1 MRAAVCRWAFAV
13 LVSMIVTPGLAA
25 QDAESDDAAEMR
37 RRFRS
42 IEWDEGPTTGALGSE
57 AEIQIPEGCRFT
69 GAPGTKTF
77 MELNQNPT
85 DGDERGT
92 ILCQG
97 PQEGS
102 GVWFVVLTYR
112 GSGYVKDDDR
122 SEIDSSKLLATL
134 RKGNKIGNAERR
146 KRGWETLELDDWQTP
161 PYYDQRTNNL
171 TWGLRLIDAS
181 GDTTIN
187 HSVRLLGRG
196 GVMEVDLVAGP
207 TLAEAALPDFEAM
220 LEGFSYL
227 PGQRYAEWRAGDK
240 IAEYGLTALIAGGA
254 GAVAAK
260 SGLLGKLGK
269 GLIAL
274 AVAAVAG
281 LKGIISRVLGRKSNS
296 AA

>member
-1 MRAAVCRWAFAV
+1 
-13 LVSMIVTPGLAA
+13 
-25 QDAESDDAAEMR
+25 
-37 RRFRS
+37 
-42 IEWDEGPTTGALGSE
+42 
-57 AEIQIPEGCRFT
+57 
-69 GAPGTKTF
+69 
-77 MELNQNPT
+77 
-85 DGDERGT
+85 
-92 ILCQG
+92 
-97 PQEGS
+97 
-102 GVWFVVLTYR
+102 
-112 GSGYVKDDDR
+112 
-122 SEIDSSKLLATL
+122 
-134 RKGNKIGNAERR
+134 
-146 KRGWETLELDDWQTP
+146 
-161 PYYDQRTNNL
+161 
-171 TWGLRLIDAS
+171 
-181 GDTTIN
+181 
-187 HSVRLLGRG
+187 
-196 GVMEVDLVAGP
+196 MEVDLVAGP